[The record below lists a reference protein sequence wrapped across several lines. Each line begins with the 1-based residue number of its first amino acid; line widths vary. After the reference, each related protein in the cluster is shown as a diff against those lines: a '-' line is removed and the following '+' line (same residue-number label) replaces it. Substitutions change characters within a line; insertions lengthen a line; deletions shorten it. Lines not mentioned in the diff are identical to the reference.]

1 MSSAGADAGDGPPPY
16 RVEGSNRFESWRQR
30 DHPEWVELEVS
41 LWISGLFWDPWQH
54 PSTQSAPAGSRDEVR
69 VAVVP
74 NTHVGVSYM
83 VTPRAR
89 LVTIVEIAD
98 LP

>member
-1 MSSAGADAGDGPPPY
+1 
-16 RVEGSNRFESWRQR
+16 
-30 DHPEWVELEVS
+30 VS

-54 PSTQSAPAGSRDEVR
+54 PSTQSAPPGGRDEVR

-83 VTPRAR
+83 
-89 LVTIVEIAD
+89 
-98 LP
+98 